1 MWLFCSL
8 ISCFLT
14 GGVALLPAPQ
24 NLTVLSTNMKH
35 LLMWSPVAQ
44 PRETVS
50 YSVEYQGEYE
60 SLYTSHLWIPSSQ
73 CSPTDSLECDVT
85 DDVTATVPYNFRVRA
100 MLGAQTSAWSTLEPP
115 FNRNSTVLTPPRM
128 VVTEYGLHLVVKL
141 EDLGPLFEFLVFYW
155 RKEPDATEHFKVV
168 KNGDSPLHLG
178 TMEPGATYC
187 VKAQARVN
195 AIGRRSAFSQ
205 TRCVKMRGESLP
217 LALALVAFVGFVL
230 VLMVVLYS
238 IWKMGQL
245 LRYSCCPSVVLPDTL
260 KGSFCIAMAVLKLTM
275 WTRLALNS
283 QRPTCLSLLSTG
295 IKGVCHHRLAA
306 IHIYDCWIFLK
317 NHQFVSE
324 ADQLQTGRGGHL
336 RCGPAVLGASFQG
349 LVAPTLQ
356 MRLGDCQVAS
366 CLCHLLHVLEAACL
380 F

>member
-1 MWLFCSL
+1 MPCCHRGRAKPGRVRPSTWTSAE
-8 ISCFLT
+8 SEATPALT
-14 GGVALLPAPQ
+14 VPLNFIPGGVALLPAPQ

-60 SLYTSHLWIPSSQ
+60 SLYTSHLWIPSSR

-85 DDVTATVPYNFRVRA
+85 DDITATVPYNFRVRA
-100 MLGAQTSAWSTLEPP
+100 MLGSQTSAWSTLEPP
-115 FNRNSTVLTPPRM
+115 FNRNSTVLIPPRM
-128 VVTEYGLHLVVKL
+128 VVTEYGLHLVIKL

-168 KNGDSPLHLG
+168 KSGDSPLHLG

-195 AIGRRSAFSQ
+195 AIGRHSAFSQ
-205 TRCVKMRGESLP
+205 TRCVKMQGESLP
-217 LALALVAFVGFVL
+217 LALALAAFVGFML
-230 VLMVVLYS
+230 VLMGVLFS

-260 KGSFCIAMAVLKLTM
+260 KITSSSQKLISC
-275 WTRLALNS
+275 R
-283 QRPTCLSLLSTG
+283 QEEEVDTC
-295 IKGVCHHRLAA
+295 A
-306 IHIYDCWIFLK
+306 
-317 NHQFVSE
+317 
-324 ADQLQTGRGGHL
+324 
-336 RCGPAVLGASFQG
+336 
-349 LVAPTLQ
+349 VAPLSSEHLFGVWLLQ
-356 MRLGDCQVAS
+356 HCK
-366 CLCHLLHVLEAACL
+366 
-380 F
+380 